1 MTVMQH
7 HPNPIPV
14 PGIDCPKYQPRAGSK
29 RCQHY
34 LDGGACALAS
44 EFMCVE
50 WLKRNGHAVPEHHP
64 TRTVPPTQPALFPA
78 LVPANQDDVP
88 TAPSTPEPTSRP
100 SVAPMVPETMPAPV
114 LAHPRAPIT
123 QDELDSFKALGVELC
138 IRSEELGEVWLV
150 PGYTGQARKEI
161 TPEHAATL
169 RLLLEAF
176 PGGRIAAFEKA
187 TVASRKEAQA

>member
-1 MTVMQH
+1 MPTDANRK
-7 HPNPIPV
+7 PN
-14 PGIDCPKYQPRAGSK
+14 IDCPKYLPLPGSK
-29 RCQHY
+29 RCRHY

-50 WLKRNGHAVPEHHP
+50 WLKRNHRVVPHDHPAQTSSPSVTESHASMAPPAVLESDQRTP
-64 TRTVPPTQPALFPA
+64 TVPAAPMLLALESQPAAA
-78 LVPANQDDVP
+78 LTARVAIPQD
-88 TAPSTPEPTSRP
+88 A
-100 SVAPMVPETMPAPV
+100 
-114 LAHPRAPIT
+114 
-123 QDELDSFKALGVELC
+123 LDSFMTLGVELC

-176 PGGRIAAFEKA
+176 PGGRIVRFERLSKAATE
-187 TVASRKEAQA
+187 EAQS